1 MVSLRPDS
9 LSSRLGALEERVFG
23 VDNHDLI
30 QKQLSRGTDPFYKR
44 MEKLRE
50 DAYETFQNSFA
61 TFLEKYENSPVYIE
75 SPNYVS
81 PSGLTVQEKLE
92 LLKAG
97 QEDLSNT
104 FRGLETIAR
113 LKDKINDDSAF
124 QNVLKHEER
133 LQKIESTFENIVQR
147 SQNVH
152 QRAGLLTEKYDNV
165 VNNLC
170 EKMIVWNN
178 FFDEKKSDGSGV
190 SSADNEKVSTNN
202 KDAPEP
208 SKALVADYESMKYA
222 SLRTLCKQRGINA
235 AGKKVDLIKKLTQA
249 DQEGR

>member
-1 MVSLRPDS
+1 MPRNVSKFVCYIPRK
-9 LSSRLGALEERVFG
+9 
-23 VDNHDLI
+23 I
-30 QKQLSRGTDPFYKR
+30 
-44 MEKLRE
+44 RE
-50 DAYETFQNSFA
+50 
-61 TFLEKYENSPVYIE
+61 LPVYIE
-75 SPNYVS
+75 SPNYIS

-133 LQKIESTFENIVQR
+133 LQKIERAFENIVQR

-152 QRAGLLTEKYDNV
+152 QRAGLLTEKYDNI

-178 FFDEKKSDGSGV
+178 FLTKKIV
-190 SSADNEKVSTNN
+190 MV
-202 KDAPEP
+202 
-208 SKALVADYESMKYA
+208 LA
-222 SLRTLCKQRGINA
+222 SLASTKRKSQAPTMMRLSPPRLWH
-235 AGKKVDLIKKLTQA
+235 LIMNL
-249 DQEGR
+249 